1 MLAAICDDE
10 ESGRILVGEFLTQ
23 KMKKRGEPLDIY
35 YFDCGEDLVEQYE
48 EGDRCFD
55 IIFLDIYMKFMNG
68 VETAH
73 QIRKYDRA
81 AALIFL
87 TASRDH
93 AMDGYDVWAS
103 GYLLKPVDA
112 DKLEEVFRHFMEER
126 YPRIRQSLLVI
137 GKNSGKRIAYDDIL
151 YIESRRM
158 NLRIVCSHG
167 VEHTIRKKLS
177 EVQEELPS
185 ARFLRCNRS
194 FIVNMD
200 YIADAD
206 GDFTMENGDCIP
218 IKVREKK
225 QIRKQYLDY
234 MVENG

>member
-1 MLAAICDDE
+1 MLAAVCDDE
-10 ESGRILVGEFLTQ
+10 ESARVLVGDFLIQ
-23 KMKKRGEPLDIY
+23 KMKKREEPLEVC

-48 EGDRCFD
+48 EGNRRFD
-55 IIFLDIYMKFMNG
+55 IIFLDVYMKFMDG
-68 VETAH
+68 VETAR
-73 QIRKYDRA
+73 QIREYDRSV
-81 AALIFL
+81 ALIFM
-87 TASRDH
+87 TFSRDH

-112 DKLEEVFRHFMEER
+112 DKLGEVFRHFMEER

-167 VEHTIRKKLS
+167 VEHTIRKKLG
-177 EVQEELPS
+177 EVQEELP
-185 ARFLRCNRS
+185 ADRFLRCNRS

-206 GDFTMENGDCIP
+206 GDFTMENGDRIP
-218 IKVREKK
+218 IKGREKK